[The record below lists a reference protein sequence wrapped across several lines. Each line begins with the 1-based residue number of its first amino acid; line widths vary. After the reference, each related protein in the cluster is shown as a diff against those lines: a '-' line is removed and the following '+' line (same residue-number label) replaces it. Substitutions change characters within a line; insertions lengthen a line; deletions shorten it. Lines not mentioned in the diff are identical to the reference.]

1 MAKKKIS
8 SSITSGLDKSNPFNK
23 PIDKN
28 NTSDTGLESTK
39 LGYKTGKTTLRAG
52 KITVRTGK
60 KAYRTA
66 KKSAKLAKNT
76 AKKTVKAT
84 KAAVKTTVKVIKV
97 AVKVTTEVVVQ
108 TVALLSN
115 PYVLIALLIIIV
127 VVLCVILIIALIGS
141 GGAVATNTTNKAYM
155 SAAGLDMSL
164 SDILI
169 EGEDFFNTASEKKQS
184 EFDTFIDGLYYSSDD
199 LKNSDL
205 VYMICNDGDE
215 FTKRFAE
222 LERKNELKNKFSN
235 SLSETEAIAL
245 VYIYLEKQANEDND
259 TEGEIYKVDFTDDAF
274 DELLDMMIAWS
285 DTVHYNQECLEKDC
299 SVHIEE
305 IPNPEWQYYWELENT
320 AAPAYNDWY
329 VICGLLDTWNG
340 IKDGNGQKQYW
351 RNIVEPAIN
360 QWLSDYED
368 FEKYHVPVWYYDY
381 YSNGYG
387 FLEVLGNLYEFY
399 CTEKEKYPKTIITE
413 TATCD
418 HLHDYHAIG
427 LDIISADDIMTA
439 WNFSDID
446 RKWYDITYKGLQLT
460 SEAEAENATEAE
472 TT

>member
-8 SSITSGLDKSNPFNK
+8 SSITSGLEKANPFNK
-23 PIDKN
+23 SIDKST
-28 NTSDTGLESTK
+28 TSDTGSESTR
-39 LGYKTGKTTLRAG
+39 LGYKTGKTAYRAG
-52 KITVRTGK
+52 KTTVRTGR
-60 KAYRTA
+60 KAYQTA
-66 KKSAKLAKNT
+66 KRSAKLAKNT

-84 KAAVKTTVKVIKV
+84 KATVKATVKVIKV
-97 AVKVTTEVVVQ
+97 AVKVTTEVIVQ
-108 TVALLSN
+108 TITLLSN

-127 VVLCVILIIALIGS
+127 VVLCVLLIIALIGS

-205 VYMICNDGDE
+205 VYMICSDGDE
-215 FTKRFAE
+215 FQKSIATTS
-222 LERKNELKNKFSN
+222 RKNQLKTKFSK

-245 VYIYLEKQANEDND
+245 VYVYLEKQANDDND
-259 TEGEIYKVDFTDDAF
+259 TEGEIYKVEFTDDAF

-285 DTVHYNQECLEKDC
+285 DTVYYNQECPDKNC

-305 IPNPEWQYYWELENT
+305 KPNPDYQEISELVYTSANAHSGWGE
-320 AAPAYNDWY
+320 
-329 VICGLLDTWNG
+329 ICRLLEKWAG
-340 IKDGNGQKQYW
+340 IEDGRGQTQYW
-351 RNIVEPAIN
+351 NNTVEPAIN

-368 FEKYHVPVWYYDY
+368 FEKYHIPVWYYDY
-381 YSNGYG
+381 YSNPYGY
-387 FLEVLGNLYEFY
+387 LEVIGTLYEQY
-399 CTEKEKYPKTIITE
+399 CEEQANTPETIITK
-413 TATCD
+413 TVTCD

-427 LDIISADDIMTA
+427 LDIVSADAIMTA
-439 WNFSDID
+439 WNFSEID
-446 RKWYDITYKGLQLT
+446 KQWYDITYKGLQLT
-460 SEAEAENATEAE
+460 SEAEAEKAAAT
-472 TT
+472 T

>member
-28 NTSDTGLESTK
+28 NTSDTGSESTK

-169 EGEDFFNTASEKKQS
+169 EGEEHFNTASEKKQS

-205 VYMICNDGDE
+205 VYMVCSDGDE
-215 FTKRFAE
+215 FQKSIATTS
-222 LERKNELKNKFSN
+222 RKNQLKTKFSK

-245 VYIYLEKQANEDND
+245 VYVYLEKQANEDND
-259 TEGEIYKVDFTDDAF
+259 TKGEIYKVDFTDDAF

-285 DTVHYNQECLEKDC
+285 DTVYYNQECPDKNC

-305 IPNPEWQYYWELENT
+305 KPNPDWQYYWELENI
-320 AAPAYNDWY
+320 AAPAYNDWLA
-329 VICGLLDTWNG
+329 ICELLDKWNS
-340 IKDGNGQKQYW
+340 IKDGNAQKQYW
-351 RNIVEPAIN
+351 SNTVEPAIN
-360 QWLSDYED
+360 KWLSDYED

-387 FLEVLGNLYEFY
+387 YLEVLGGLYENY
-399 CTEKEKYPKTIITE
+399 YNERISRPETITTKTI
-413 TATCD
+413 TCD

-446 RKWYDITYKGLQLT
+446 RKWYDITYKGLELT
-460 SEAEAENATEAE
+460 SEAEKATEAA